1 MHFPSL
7 NLALF
12 LINQQA
18 FPTPQLYSV
27 SLLICSM
34 CSHSSS
40 IQKPRM
46 TLPSVVKGHTRL
58 LWNIMECLHAY
69 KHIDTRQSPSWLPY
83 TKPLSDVTNSSSPTQ
98 ESSLALSLCWFLHS
112 NYFLFSLHC
121 HSRYLCASLVA
132 WWLSIIPYNRSYSY
146 LPVSSQLI
154 ETMTDLYVHC
164 SRCSDIFDRDP
175 EKEMH
180 FTLRSSTSRNTCTHT
195 DTFVCTTETTVFP
208 NFTYPIYTWNVY
220 FCWSHQNPL
229 IWFRTYYVTHFDNIF
244 ISSKYRVSY
253 LMSISAEWMNK
264 PPKKNR

>member
-18 FPTPQLYSV
+18 FPTPQLYSM

-46 TLPSVVKGHTRL
+46 TLPSVVKGQASL

-69 KHIDTRQSPSWLPY
+69 KHIDAGQSPSRLPY

-164 SRCSDIFDRDP
+164 SSFSGIFLTMTQKKKFILHSDPAHTEVYAYTQTLLYAQLKQQFSQTLLTLPTCEMFIFAGHIKTHWFDSGP
-175 EKEMH
+175 TMWP
-180 FTLRSSTSRNTCTHT
+180 TLA
-195 DTFVCTTETTVFP
+195 TFSLV
-208 NFTYPIYTWNVY
+208 
-220 FCWSHQNPL
+220 Q
-229 IWFRTYYVTHFDNIF
+229 
-244 ISSKYRVSY
+244 
-253 LMSISAEWMNK
+253 SIGCLT
-264 PPKKNR
+264 

>member
-7 NLALF
+7 NLAPF
-12 LINQQA
+12 LTNQQA
-18 FPTPQLYSV
+18 FPTPQLYYV

-46 TLPSVVKGHTRL
+46 TLPSVVKGHARP
-58 LWNIMECLHAY
+58 LWNIM
-69 KHIDTRQSPSWLPY
+69 HIDARQSPSWLPY
-83 TKPLSDVTNSSSPTQ
+83 AKTPSEVTNSSSPTQ

-112 NYFLFSLHC
+112 NYFLFSS
-121 HSRYLCASLVA
+121 HSHRRNLCASLVA

-164 SRCSDIFDRDP
+164 SSFSGIFDHDP

-180 FTLRSSTSRNTCTHT
+180 FTLRSSTSRSTCTHT

-208 NFTYPIYTWNVY
+208 NFTYPTYMWNVY
-220 FCWSHQNPL
+220 FC
-229 IWFRTYYVTHFDNIF
+229 
-244 ISSKYRVSY
+244 
-253 LMSISAEWMNK
+253 
-264 PPKKNR
+264 